1 MEGFYLK
8 AAFYTLGCKVNQY
21 DTQMM
26 VDKLKSA
33 GYEICEF
40 SDNADIYIINTCT
53 VTSVSDKKSR
63 QIISRARRNNK
74 NAIILVCGCL
84 CQVSHEKVKEL
95 EGVDIVLGTHNR
107 ANLLDYIN
115 QYLSTPKQIVD
126 IGEYKKSDISN
137 EQIKNFTH
145 KSRAILKIE
154 DGCENFCS
162 YCIIPYSRGRIVS
175 KPVEKIVSEANLLA
189 ENGYKELVLT
199 GIHLSSYGNDL
210 DFTVDLCDAIDAV
223 SNINSI
229 LRVRLGSLEPRIITE
244 KFIKRISANQKL
256 CPSFHL
262 SLQSGSDKIL
272 QSMNR
277 KYTCNQYLNAVKL
290 LRKAFNT
297 CSITTDVIVGF
308 PGESEQDF
316 LETCDFVKKVGFSKI
331 HIFPY
336 SARAGTKAANLN
348 NQVNQ
353 NIKAERVKRLE
364 EIEKQMRHDFYKSQ
378 LLSLNEVLI
387 EESKQGL
394 LYGYTKNYIKV
405 ELEGSANKC
414 GSILPVKLI
423 KIESDHMVAK
433 EI

>member
-210 DFTVDLCDAIDAV
+210 
-223 SNINSI
+223 
-229 LRVRLGSLEPRIITE
+229 
-244 KFIKRISANQKL
+244 
-256 CPSFHL
+256 HL
-262 SLQSGSDKIL
+262 
-272 QSMNR
+272 
-277 KYTCNQYLNAVKL
+277 
-290 LRKAFNT
+290 F
-297 CSITTDVIVGF
+297 
-308 PGESEQDF
+308 F
-316 LETCDFVKKVGFSKI
+316 L
-331 HIFPY
+331 
-336 SARAGTKAANLN
+336 
-348 NQVNQ
+348 
-353 NIKAERVKRLE
+353 
-364 EIEKQMRHDFYKSQ
+364 
-378 LLSLNEVLI
+378 
-387 EESKQGL
+387 
-394 LYGYTKNYIKV
+394 
-405 ELEGSANKC
+405 
-414 GSILPVKLI
+414 
-423 KIESDHMVAK
+423 
-433 EI
+433 